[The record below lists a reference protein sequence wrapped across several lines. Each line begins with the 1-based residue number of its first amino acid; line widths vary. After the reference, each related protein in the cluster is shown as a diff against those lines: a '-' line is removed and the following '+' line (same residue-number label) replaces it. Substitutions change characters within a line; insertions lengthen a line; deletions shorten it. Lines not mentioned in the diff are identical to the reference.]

1 MADSETIR
9 VETVPIGDLKLWA
22 ENPRYI
28 RRDRLDNLKESINA
42 DPDFM
47 WRRPILA
54 LGDGT
59 IYGGNQ
65 RYRACTEL
73 GWKTVP
79 VLYADIP
86 WEEAQ
91 ERALKDNNTWGD
103 WDDDSLATLVQGLAR
118 QDSERVKYLG
128 FGEMEL
134 ATILQHA
141 QPVPEQTTTVST
153 ATATVSRP
161 EDDLRQNN
169 FADAEEAEEEAEG
182 GAATDADSPYVM
194 GTVKQIILHYPA
206 ETFARVIAMLNDV
219 RAYQDTDN
227 NTDAVTQMLEEYA
240 ERENLY
246 PLEGQQE

>member
-1 MADSETIR
+1 MADSESVR

-28 RRDRLDNLKESINA
+28 RRDRLDSLKESITA

-54 LGDGT
+54 LSDGT

-86 WEEAQ
+86 WKDAED
-91 ERALKDNNTWGD
+91 RALRDNNTWGD
-103 WDDDSLATLVQGLAR
+103 WDDDALATLVRGLER
-118 QDSERVKYLG
+118 QDSERVKHLG
-128 FGEMEL
+128 FTEMEL
-134 ATILQHA
+134 ATILQHS
-141 QPVPEQTTTVST
+141 QPAPEQTTAGSGV
-153 ATATVSRP
+153 TATVRRA

-169 FADAEEAEEEAEG
+169 FADAEEEEEGETAEG
-182 GAATDADSPYVM
+182 AESPYVM

-227 NTDAVTQMLEEYA
+227 NTDAVTRMLEEYV